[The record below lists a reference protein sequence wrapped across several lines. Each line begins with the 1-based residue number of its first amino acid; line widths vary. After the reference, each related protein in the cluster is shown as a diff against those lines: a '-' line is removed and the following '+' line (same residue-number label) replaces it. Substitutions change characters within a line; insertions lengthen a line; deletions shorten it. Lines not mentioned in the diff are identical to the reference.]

1 MPLISNDKEVQMHLS
16 SMYDKLE
23 FNVKK
28 LKKELNTYRS
38 NYEEAC
44 DKHINSGFRF
54 ENLWLK
60 ADHTYQL
67 KFKEFETHCFL
78 LEILSDYR
86 DEQGNF
92 IHLHEV
98 FVTLES
104 LIQQFIKQEDYEVCA
119 IIKKWQDFISFRYYL
134 SKQ

>member
-1 MPLISNDKEVQMHLS
+1 MPLISTDKEVQMHLS

-23 FNVKK
+23 INVKK
-28 LKKELNTYRS
+28 LKEELCTHRT

-44 DKHINSGFRF
+44 NKHIKSGFQF

-60 ADHTYQL
+60 ADQNYQV

-78 LEILSDYR
+78 LEILTDYR

-98 FVTLES
+98 FDTLNC
-104 LIQQFIKQEDYEVCA
+104 LIHQFIEQEHYEMCA
-119 IIKKWQDFISFRYYL
+119 IIKKWQDFISYRYYL
-134 SKQ
+134 TQ